1 MFLPS
6 LNKVTCLDFTKS
18 HVISHSKEA
27 QFKVQFTNYQ
37 YELTKRVNEKAFLV
51 SFPAIYGT
59 IHKVPATSIW
69 AGVTSSTMS
78 HSKKMI
84 IFVLGKLSTL

>member
-18 HVISHSKEA
+18 HVISYSKEA

-37 YELTKRVNEKAFLV
+37 YELTKRVNEKPLLDLQF
-51 SFPAIYGT
+51 
-59 IHKVPATSIW
+59 KVALLQRTF
-69 AGVTSSTMS
+69 
-78 HSKKMI
+78 K
-84 IFVLGKLSTL
+84 FTL

>member
-18 HVISHSKEA
+18 HVISYSKEA

-37 YELTKRVNEKAFLV
+37 YELTKRVNET
-51 SFPAIYGT
+51 AIVRFT
-59 IHKVPATSIW
+59 IQSR
-69 AGVTSSTMS
+69 SS
-78 HSKKMI
+78 SKN
-84 IFVLGKLSTL
+84 L

>member
-18 HVISHSKEA
+18 HVISYSKEG

-37 YELTKRVNEKAFLV
+37 YELTKRVNEKAIVRFTTQ
-51 SFPAIYGT
+51 SR
-59 IHKVPATSIW
+59 
-69 AGVTSSTMS
+69 SS
-78 HSKKMI
+78 SKN
-84 IFVLGKLSTL
+84 L